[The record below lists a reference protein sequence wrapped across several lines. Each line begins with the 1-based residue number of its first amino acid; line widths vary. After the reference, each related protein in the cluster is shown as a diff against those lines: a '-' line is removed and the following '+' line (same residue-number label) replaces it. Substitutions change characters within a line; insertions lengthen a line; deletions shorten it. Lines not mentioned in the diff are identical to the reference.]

1 MPKAVGQ
8 VSSSTNA
15 LASLSAKLED
25 GWQSQTEDLPGLLWE
40 AARAKSFLLLLER
53 SYPEE

>member
-40 AARAKSFLLLLER
+40 AARAKSFLLLPER
-53 SYPEE
+53 NYPEE